1 MPHSVPLDQP
11 VFGQYIEGGQLR
23 GSERSLGGGGGG
35 GVAVGGGG
43 GGGGGSGGGGG
54 AIRNRSGERR
64 WEASSPY
71 SDRNYYSSS
80 LVTTYLSPPPE
91 SRWRRTSSDSAL
103 YQKLTQPASP
113 NQKSS
118 PSEQGSP
125 EYSSAGEDVKPAPEL
140 LETLL
145 REGEKQ
151 LQTLKEESVV
161 AGQYQ
166 QSSRVGSPAVP
177 HNSHSPHSPHSPHPS
192 QPSYHSASSSPV
204 SPHYTQ
210 PAFLPGHQP
219 AQHNLEKEFR
229 RFHLDCPPQ
238 FQDSGGHFTNT
249 GRYQLGRTPSCQSCF
264 I

>member
-1 MPHSVPLDQP
+1 M
-11 VFGQYIEGGQLR
+11 
-23 GSERSLGGGGGG
+23 
-35 GVAVGGGG
+35 
-43 GGGGGSGGGGG
+43 
-54 AIRNRSGERR
+54 
-64 WEASSPY
+64 
-71 SDRNYYSSS
+71 
-80 LVTTYLSPPPE
+80 VTTYLSPPPE

-177 HNSHSPHSPHSPHPS
+177 HNSPHSPHSPHNS
-192 QPSYHSASSSPV
+192 HSSYHSASSSPV

-210 PAFLPGHQP
+210 PAFLPAHQP

-249 GRYQLGRTPSCQSCF
+249 GR
-264 I
+264 